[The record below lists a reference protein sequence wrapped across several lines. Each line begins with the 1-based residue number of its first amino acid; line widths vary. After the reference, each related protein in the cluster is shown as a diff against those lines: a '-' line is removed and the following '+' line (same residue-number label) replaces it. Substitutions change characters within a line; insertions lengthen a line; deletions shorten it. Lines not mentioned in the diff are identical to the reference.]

1 MVQDLNK
8 NTMQRRTTQ
17 AWRELIQSWQTSD
30 LTQKQFC
37 AQQSI
42 AYSAFH
48 YWFKK
53 FRAEKELPKISTGFA
68 TVKITANKPVENQGS
83 VLVEVVLTDG
93 RRVNF
98 YQGIDVHFLRD
109 LLS

>member
-1 MVQDLNK
+1 VQVFNK
-8 NTMQRRTTQ
+8 NTMQKRTRE
-17 AWRELIQSWQTSD
+17 AWRELIQSWKASD

-37 AQQSI
+37 AQHSI

-53 FRAEKELPKISTGFA
+53 FRQEGTATESGPGFA
-68 TVKITANKPVENQGS
+68 SVTISSNNVVSNHGS
-83 VLVEVVLTDG
+83 VLAELVLPDG
-93 RRVNF
+93 RRVSF
-98 YQGIDVHFLRD
+98 YQGIDVQFLRD